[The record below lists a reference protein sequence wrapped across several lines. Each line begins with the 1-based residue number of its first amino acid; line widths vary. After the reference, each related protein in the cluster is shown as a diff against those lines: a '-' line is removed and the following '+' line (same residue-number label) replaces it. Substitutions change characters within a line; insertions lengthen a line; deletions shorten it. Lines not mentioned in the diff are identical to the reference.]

1 MWTFAHVYDLIVYS
15 MFSKLLTITVH
26 IFPLLPEKM
35 CHVANIWTWHYLSIT
50 IGTFSIKNILATKI
64 FTAFNTLKRV
74 PRIDNTHIKHI
85 PTLLQLFQQITEL
98 LWPITT
104 LLRHITVTLHHQTY
118 VTNEM
123 TLLSVMKLCKFHNDF
138 IFRWGYPTSI
148 TRFRRS
154 RSCRR
159 RG

>member
-1 MWTFAHVYDLIVYS
+1 MSCGQYLDMTKVLIV
-15 MFSKLLTITVH
+15 LQDD
-26 IFPLLPEKM
+26 
-35 CHVANIWTWHYLSIT
+35 NNYLSIT

-138 IFRWGYPTSI
+138 IFRGGSPPHNPISSQSQLPSPWLSHLT
-148 TRFRRS
+148 
-154 RSCRR
+154 
-159 RG
+159 